1 MVFNIVGYNVDIKKI
16 KEREENNMSA
26 ILDFLSG
33 VVFVVGSIGIVAGCV
48 IAFINATID
57 CGQ

>member
-1 MVFNIVGYNVDIKKI
+1 
-16 KEREENNMSA
+16 MSA